1 MTSFQSP
8 IISLPSMIRANTLK
22 SCTLSFAVSAVF
34 FLTLLFPST
43 LHAQCNPDITPP
55 IARCR
60 NTTIYLDTTGQVGLN
75 PLQVNNGSVDNCNE
89 WYLILDH
96 PCFFCSDIG
105 NKNVIL
111 YVQDKA
117 GNKSNCTSVVTIR
130 DTTRPK
136 LAVKTTFSVNLAG
149 GAATVTAQQLVASAS
164 DNCSALNK
172 IQFAIRKIGAGTG
185 FPTTSTLTFACAD
198 TGKQNVEIWA
208 RDSTG
213 NAVSRTTSFQVS
225 DPNRTCAPVT
235 PIFPSIIGNIRT
247 ETGKAIA
254 AQVTLSGGNAPSPTV
269 VKTSDY
275 NFSNLLRGGNF
286 TVTAFRDTDWINGV
300 TTYDI
305 ALMSQHA
312 LDIVPFNTPYKLIA
326 GDVDKD
332 GTIDATDMLLTRK
345 LVLRQINSIAGN
357 TSWRFIPKST
367 VLPSAPSPPPTNLPE
382 LMTFTNVMDTIRNAD
397 FIAVK
402 TGDVNTSAQN
412 LASNLVQVRNA
423 GLKLGIDDRQLEW
436 GKTYDLEVLADA
448 ADLVAFQFTLNFN
461 KNIVKILNI
470 QSIDLQGFNTSNYAI
485 FNDKGLATVS
495 WNGQNLNNLN
505 QSKFFKVTIH
515 AEQNIKLSDALLLTS
530 DLTKAE
536 AYNISGDPSNVQ
548 LHFNR
553 GINTAEEF
561 ALLPNVPNPFSK
573 ETMIRFTL
581 PSESDVQLRIFD
593 ETGRVLKVINRSFS
607 KGYNELPLVLDDP
620 SVKTSGIIFYQLKT
634 ATHSATQ
641 RMVILK

>member
-1 MTSFQSP
+1 
-8 IISLPSMIRANTLK
+8 MIRANTLK
-22 SCTLSFAVSAVF
+22 SCTLSAAVWALF
-34 FLTLLFPST
+34 FLSFLLPNT
-43 LHAQCNPDITPP
+43 LHAQCNPDVTPP
-55 IARCR
+55 VARCR

-136 LAVKTTFSVNLAG
+136 LSVKTTFTTSLVG
-149 GAATVTAQQLVASAS
+149 GSATVTAQQLVASAS

-172 IQFAIRKIGAGTG
+172 MQFAIRKIGQGSG
-185 FPTTSTLTFACAD
+185 FPTTASLTFACAD

-213 NAVSRTTSFQVS
+213 NSVSRTTSFQVS
-225 DPNRTCAPVT
+225 DPNKSCAPVT
-235 PIFPSIIGNIRT
+235 PNFPSIIGNIRT
-247 ETGKAIA
+247 ETGKAIT
-254 AQVTLSGGNAPSPTV
+254 AQVTLSGGNSPSPTV
-269 VKTSDY
+269 VKSSDY

-286 TVTAFRDTDWINGV
+286 SIKAFRDTDWVNGV

-326 GDVDKD
+326 GDVDRD
-332 GTIDATDMLLTRK
+332 GTIDATDLLLTRK
-345 LVLRQINSIAGN
+345 LILHQINSISGN

-367 VLPSAPSPPPTNLPE
+367 VLPSAPSPPPTNLQE
-382 LMTFTNVMDTIRNAD
+382 SIAYTNVMDTIRNAD

-412 LASNLVQVRNA
+412 FAPNLVQVRSV
-423 GLKLGIDDRQLEW
+423 GLKLGIDDRQLQSS
-436 GKTYDLEVLADA
+436 KIYDLEILADA

-461 KNIVKILNI
+461 KNILKILNI
-470 QSIDLQGFNTSNYAI
+470 QSIDLQDFNTSNYAI
-485 FNDKGLATVS
+485 FNENGLATMS
-495 WNGQNLNNLN
+495 WNGQNLNNLK
-505 QSKFFKVTIH
+505 QAKIFKMTVQ
-515 AEQNIKLSDALLLTS
+515 AQQNIKLSDALFLTS
-530 DLTKAE
+530 DWTKAE
-536 AYNISGDPSNVQ
+536 AYNMSGEASNVQ
-548 LHFNR
+548 LHFV
-553 GINTAEEF
+553 NTSGTMQSENDF
-561 ALLPNVPNPFSK
+561 AILPNVPNPFST
-573 ETMIRFTL
+573 ETMIRFRL
-581 PSESDVQLRIFD
+581 PAESDVELRIFD
-593 ETGRVLKVINRSFS
+593 ETGRVLKTINRSFS
-607 KGYNELPLVLDDP
+607 KGYNEIPLTLDAP
-620 SVKTSGIIFYQLKT
+620 SVKTSGVIFYQLKT